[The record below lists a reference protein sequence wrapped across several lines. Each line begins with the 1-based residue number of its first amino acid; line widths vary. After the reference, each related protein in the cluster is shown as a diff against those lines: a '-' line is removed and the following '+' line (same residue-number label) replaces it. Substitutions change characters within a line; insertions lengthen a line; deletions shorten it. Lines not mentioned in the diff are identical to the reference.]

1 MEVADW
7 LSQHGGQ
14 VSNYAIIDDDSDI
27 FPLTLLVD
35 NTMRDG
41 VLVLAVP
48 TLDDGDETEIV
59 TVDVPQYEYA

>member
-1 MEVADW
+1 MTDFDGYGYPLLDE
-7 LSQHGGQ
+7 
-14 VSNYAIIDDDSDI
+14 NSDI

-59 TVDVPQYEYA
+59 IVDVPQYEYA